1 MANKNFPGPN
11 INRLIENDPQIVKI
25 DMDYM
30 GWGTRTSMMGEVG
43 RGRATGKNSHPG
55 DPKAPEATI
64 KHVGS
69 K

>member
-25 DMDYM
+25 PFDTM
-30 GWGTRTSMMGEVG
+30 GWGSRRSVWGHMKGSSAAQTPTEPS
-43 RGRATGKNSHPG
+43 
-55 DPKAPEATI
+55 APEMGL
-64 KHVGS
+64 KHVPNE